1 VLTTN
6 RLTISAEA
14 DTVFRLAADVLRW
27 PQILP
32 HYRWVKVQRDDQQ
45 RVVVEMA
52 ARRDF
57 IPVRWV
63 SIQEVDAERR
73 VIRYKH
79 IGGAT
84 KGMDVEWSFIERDG
98 KVTAVIVHEWDPPW
112 PLPKLLRRPLAHL
125 AGELFVKAI
134 ADRTLHYIKLHA
146 EQETV
151 RPGQLEMGSG
161 ANTEETA

>member
-1 VLTTN
+1 MLTRNVLT
-6 RLTISAEA
+6 IEAEA
-14 DTVFRLAADVLRW
+14 ETVFNLAADVLRW

-57 IPVRWV
+57 IPVKWV
-63 SIQEVDAERR
+63 SIQEVDAGRR

-98 KVTAVIVHEWDPPW
+98 KVTAVILHEWDPPW
-112 PLPKLLRRPLAHL
+112 PLPALLRRPLAHL

-134 ADRTLHYIKLHA
+134 ADRTLQHIKLHA
-146 EQETV
+146 EKRTV
-151 RPGQLEMGSG
+151 MPAELQTGSG
-161 ANTEETA
+161 TNTE